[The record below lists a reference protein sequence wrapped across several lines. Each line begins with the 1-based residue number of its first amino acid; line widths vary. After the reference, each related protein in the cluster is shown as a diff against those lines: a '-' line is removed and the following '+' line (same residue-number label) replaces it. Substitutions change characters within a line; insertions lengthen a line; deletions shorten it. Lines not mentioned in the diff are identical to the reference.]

1 MGHAVGVVVAKVL
14 GQMVRVRREIV
25 KVVLLMDKVEVQGV

>member
-1 MGHAVGVVVAKVL
+1 MAKVL